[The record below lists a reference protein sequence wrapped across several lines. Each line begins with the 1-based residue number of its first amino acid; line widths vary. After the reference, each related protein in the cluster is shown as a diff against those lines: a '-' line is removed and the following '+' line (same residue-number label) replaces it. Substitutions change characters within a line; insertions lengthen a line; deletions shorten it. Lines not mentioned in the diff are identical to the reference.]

1 MKGDYGD
8 ASVSCLE
15 AVLECL
21 EIFETGR
28 QGQTRPYWFFLWNLW
43 DSVGIRET
51 PGTKGWWDCGF
62 WLIGLIFVEPRLLWT
77 RGGVFK
83 SVDFQLDDGRLLKVI
98 EV

>member
-28 QGQTRPYWFFLWNLW
+28 QGQTRPYWFFYGICGIPWV
-43 DSVGIRET
+43 SVSLRARRVG
-51 PGTKGWWDCGF
+51 GMVGWWDCG
-62 WLIGLIFVEPRLLWT
+62 IGLIFVEPRLLWT

-83 SVDFQLDDGRLLKVI
+83 SVDFQL
-98 EV
+98 